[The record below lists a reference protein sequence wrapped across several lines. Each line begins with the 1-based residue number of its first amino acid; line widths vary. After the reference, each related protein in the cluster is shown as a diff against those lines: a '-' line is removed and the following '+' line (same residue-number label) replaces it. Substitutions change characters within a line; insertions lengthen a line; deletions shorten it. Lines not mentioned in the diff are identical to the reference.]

1 MEWLTIFFLVVI
13 GLTAVALWRRVFRK
27 EAGSL
32 DGPAAVELP
41 YERNSVLLSAAERS
55 FLGVLEQALGEGYRV
70 CPKVRVADES
80 RSADRFLA
88 VSGSGPQS
96 HLFQGFDFILCRS
109 TDLEIACAVELD
121 DSTHQRHARQD
132 RDMFLGE
139 VCSVSSLPL
148 LRFPAKEAYT
158 VSDIRERLAACTE
171 SQQRRST
178 EGDHS
183 LADEDVAIAQE
194 AAPQCPKCSGAMVLR
209 TVRKGS
215 AAGQKFWGCADYPA
229 CRGTRRIMHNTGLQ
243 PTANP
248 LRGRGRPRRG
258 PDRLPLMKGE
268 TPCR

>member
-13 GLTAVALWRRVFRK
+13 GVTAVALWRRVFRK

-70 CPKVRVADES
+70 CPKVRVADAISVRRPLPRGEWQRAFNRIS
-80 RSADRFLA
+80 SK
-88 VSGSGPQS
+88 
-96 HLFQGFDFILCRS
+96 HFDFILCRS

-121 DSTHQRHARQD
+121 DSTHQRHDRQD

-158 VSDIRERLAACTE
+158 VSDIRERLAA
-171 SQQRRST
+171 SRLY
-178 EGDHS
+178 G
-183 LADEDVAIAQE
+183 VA
-194 AAPQCPKCSGAMVLR
+194 AA
-209 TVRKGS
+209 TV
-215 AAGQKFWGCADYPA
+215 
-229 CRGTRRIMHNTGLQ
+229 H
-243 PTANP
+243 
-248 LRGRGRPRRG
+248 GRGPFIGGRRRG
-258 PDRLPLMKGE
+258 NCTGGGTAMPEVFRCHGS
-268 TPCR
+268 

>member
-1 MEWLTIFFLVVI
+1 MELLTIFVLVVTVV
-13 GLTAVALWRRVFRK
+13 TAVALLRRVSRRQD
-27 EAGSL
+27 GSL
-32 DGPAAVELP
+32 DWRAAVELP

-70 CPKVRVADES
+70 CPKVRVADAISVRRPLPRGEWQRAFNRIS
-80 RSADRFLA
+80 SK
-88 VSGSGPQS
+88 
-96 HLFQGFDFILCRS
+96 HFDFILCRS

-148 LRFPAKEAYT
+148 LRFPAKVAYT
-158 VSDIRERLAACTE
+158 VSDIRERLAAYTD
-171 SQQRRST
+171 SQQRRSA

-194 AAPQCPKCSGAMVLR
+194 APPLCPKCSGAMVLR

-229 CRGTRRIMHNTGLQ
+229 CRGTRRTD
-243 PTANP
+243 A
-248 LRGRGRPRRG
+248 
-258 PDRLPLMKGE
+258 
-268 TPCR
+268 

>member
-13 GLTAVALWRRVFRK
+13 GVTAVALWRRVFRK

-70 CPKVRVADES
+70 CPKVRVADAISVRRPLPRGEWQRAFNRIS
-80 RSADRFLA
+80 SK
-88 VSGSGPQS
+88 
-96 HLFQGFDFILCRS
+96 HFDFILCRS

-121 DSTHQRHARQD
+121 DSTHQRHDRQD

-158 VSDIRERLAACTE
+158 VSDIRERLAAYTE

-229 CRGTRRIMHNTGLQ
+229 CRGTRRID
-243 PTANP
+243 A
-248 LRGRGRPRRG
+248 
-258 PDRLPLMKGE
+258 
-268 TPCR
+268 

>member
-13 GLTAVALWRRVFRK
+13 GVTAVALWRRVFRK

-70 CPKVRVADES
+70 CPKVRVADAISVRRPLPRGEWQRAFNRIS
-80 RSADRFLA
+80 SK
-88 VSGSGPQS
+88 
-96 HLFQGFDFILCRS
+96 HFDFILCRS

-121 DSTHQRHARQD
+121 DSTHQRHDRQD

-158 VSDIRERLAACTE
+158 VSDIRERLAA
-171 SQQRRST
+171 
-178 EGDHS
+178 
-183 LADEDVAIAQE
+183 
-194 AAPQCPKCSGAMVLR
+194 
-209 TVRKGS
+209 
-215 AAGQKFWGCADYPA
+215 
-229 CRGTRRIMHNTGLQ
+229 
-243 PTANP
+243 
-248 LRGRGRPRRG
+248 
-258 PDRLPLMKGE
+258 
-268 TPCR
+268 

>member
-1 MEWLTIFFLVVI
+1 MELLTIFVLVVTVV
-13 GLTAVALWRRVFRK
+13 TAIALWRGVSRQQD
-27 EAGSL
+27 GSL
-32 DGPAAVELP
+32 DRRAAVELP

-70 CPKVRVADES
+70 CPKVRVADAISVRRPLPRGEWQRAFNRIS
-80 RSADRFLA
+80 SK
-88 VSGSGPQS
+88 
-96 HLFQGFDFILCRS
+96 HFDFILCRS

-121 DSTHQRHARQD
+121 DSTHQRNDRQE

-148 LRFPAKEAYT
+148 LRFPAKGAYT
-158 VSDIRERLAACTE
+158 VSDIREWLAAYTD
-171 SQQRRST
+171 SQQRRSA

-194 AAPQCPKCSGAMVLR
+194 AAPLCPKCSGAMVLR

-229 CRGTRRIMHNTGLQ
+229 CRGT
-243 PTANP
+243 
-248 LRGRGRPRRG
+248 GRT
-258 PDRLPLMKGE
+258 DA
-268 TPCR
+268 

>member
-13 GLTAVALWRRVFRK
+13 VVTAVGIWRRVFRR
-27 EAGSL
+27 EGGSL
-32 DGPAAVELP
+32 DKRAAVELP
-41 YERNSVLLSAAERS
+41 YERNSILLSAAERS

-70 CPKVRVADES
+70 CPKVRVADAISVRRPLPRGEWQRAFNRIS
-80 RSADRFLA
+80 SK
-88 VSGSGPQS
+88 
-96 HLFQGFDFILCRS
+96 HFDFILCRS
-109 TDLEIACAVELD
+109 PDLEIACAVELD
-121 DSTHQRHARQD
+121 DSTHQRNDRQE

-158 VSDIRERLAACTE
+158 VSDIRERLDAYTV

-194 AAPQCPKCSGAMVLR
+194 AAPRCPMCSGAMVLR

-215 AAGQKFWGCADYPA
+215 GAGQKFWGCAGYPA
-229 CRGTRRIMHNTGLQ
+229 CRGTRRID
-243 PTANP
+243 A
-248 LRGRGRPRRG
+248 
-258 PDRLPLMKGE
+258 
-268 TPCR
+268 

>member
-13 GLTAVALWRRVFRK
+13 AVTAVALWRRVFRR
-27 EAGSL
+27 EGGSL

-55 FLGVLEQALGEGYRV
+55 FLGVLEQALGAGYRV
-70 CPKVRVADES
+70 CPKVRVADAISVCRPLPRGEWQRAFNRIS
-80 RSADRFLA
+80 SK
-88 VSGSGPQS
+88 
-96 HLFQGFDFILCRS
+96 HFDFILCRS

-121 DSTHQRHARQD
+121 DSTHQRHDRQD

-178 EGDHS
+178 EGGHS

-229 CRGTRRIMHNTGLQ
+229 CRGTRRID
-243 PTANP
+243 A
-248 LRGRGRPRRG
+248 
-258 PDRLPLMKGE
+258 
-268 TPCR
+268 

>member
-70 CPKVRVADES
+70 CPKVRVADAISVRRPLPRGEWQRAFNRIS
-80 RSADRFLA
+80 SK
-88 VSGSGPQS
+88 
-96 HLFQGFDFILCRS
+96 HFDFILCRS

-121 DSTHQRHARQD
+121 DSTHQRHDRQD

-229 CRGTRRIMHNTGLQ
+229 CRGTRRID
-243 PTANP
+243 A
-248 LRGRGRPRRG
+248 
-258 PDRLPLMKGE
+258 
-268 TPCR
+268 

>member
-13 GLTAVALWRRVFRK
+13 VVTAVALWRRVFRR
-27 EAGSL
+27 EGGSL
-32 DGPAAVELP
+32 DRLAAVELP

-70 CPKVRVADES
+70 CPKVRVADAISVRRPLPRGEWQRAFNRIS
-80 RSADRFLA
+80 SK
-88 VSGSGPQS
+88 
-96 HLFQGFDFILCRS
+96 HFDFILCRS

-121 DSTHQRHARQD
+121 DSTHQRHDRQD

-158 VSDIRERLAACTE
+158 VSDIRERLAAYTE

-178 EGDHS
+178 EGDPS

-194 AAPQCPKCSGAMVLR
+194 AAPQCPKCSRAMILR

-215 AAGQKFWGCADYPA
+215 AAGQKFWGCADYPV
-229 CRGTRRIMHNTGLQ
+229 CRGTRRID
-243 PTANP
+243 A
-248 LRGRGRPRRG
+248 
-258 PDRLPLMKGE
+258 
-268 TPCR
+268 

>member
-1 MEWLTIFFLVVI
+1 MELLTIFVLVVI
-13 GLTAVALWRRVFRK
+13 VVTAVALWRRVSRR
-27 EAGSL
+27 EGGSL
-32 DGPAAVELP
+32 DRPAAVELP

-70 CPKVRVADES
+70 CPKVRVADAIS
-80 RSADRFLA
+80 VR
-88 VSGSGPQS
+88 GSLPHGEWQRAFNRIS
-96 HLFQGFDFILCRS
+96 SKHFDFILCRS

-121 DSTHQRHARQD
+121 DSTHQRSKRQE

-148 LRFPAKEAYT
+148 LRFPAKGAYT
-158 VSDIRERLAACTE
+158 VSAIRERLAAYTV

-194 AAPQCPKCSGAMVLR
+194 AAPLCPKCSGSMVLR

-215 AAGQKFWGCADYPA
+215 AAGQKFWGCGDYPA
-229 CRGTRRIMHNTGLQ
+229 CRGTRRID
-243 PTANP
+243 A
-248 LRGRGRPRRG
+248 
-258 PDRLPLMKGE
+258 
-268 TPCR
+268 

>member
-32 DGPAAVELP
+32 DGPAAVELRQKRDRKDPRSRSIECGRLP

-70 CPKVRVADES
+70 CPKVRVADAISVRRPLPRGEWQRAFNRIS
-80 RSADRFLA
+80 SK
-88 VSGSGPQS
+88 
-96 HLFQGFDFILCRS
+96 HFDFILCRS

-121 DSTHQRHARQD
+121 DSTHQRHDRQD

-158 VSDIRERLAACTE
+158 VSDIRERLAA
-171 SQQRRST
+171 
-178 EGDHS
+178 
-183 LADEDVAIAQE
+183 
-194 AAPQCPKCSGAMVLR
+194 
-209 TVRKGS
+209 
-215 AAGQKFWGCADYPA
+215 
-229 CRGTRRIMHNTGLQ
+229 
-243 PTANP
+243 
-248 LRGRGRPRRG
+248 
-258 PDRLPLMKGE
+258 
-268 TPCR
+268 

>member
-13 GLTAVALWRRVFRK
+13 VVTAVTLWRGVFRR
-27 EAGSL
+27 EGGSL
-32 DGPAAVELP
+32 DRLAAVELP

-70 CPKVRVADES
+70 CPKVRVADAISVRRPLPRGEWQRAFNRIS
-80 RSADRFLA
+80 SK
-88 VSGSGPQS
+88 
-96 HLFQGFDFILCRS
+96 HFDFILCRS
-109 TDLEIACAVELD
+109 TDLEIACVVELD
-121 DSTHQRHARQD
+121 DSTHQRHDRQD

-178 EGDHS
+178 EGDPS

-194 AAPQCPKCSGAMVLR
+194 AAPQCPKCSRAMVLR

-229 CRGTRRIMHNTGLQ
+229 CRGTRRID
-243 PTANP
+243 A
-248 LRGRGRPRRG
+248 
-258 PDRLPLMKGE
+258 
-268 TPCR
+268 